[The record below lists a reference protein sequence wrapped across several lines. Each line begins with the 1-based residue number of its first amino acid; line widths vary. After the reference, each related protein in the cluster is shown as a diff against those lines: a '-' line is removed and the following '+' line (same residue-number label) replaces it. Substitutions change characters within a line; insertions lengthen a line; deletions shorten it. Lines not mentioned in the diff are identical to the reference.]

1 MEMEIFSQPESLLKT
16 LSYGARLAGGEGCP
30 KLGGLEKFT
39 EQIVGIE
46 NFVITACGSSK
57 HAGIF
62 A

>member
-39 EQIVGIE
+39 
-46 NFVITACGSSK
+46 
-57 HAGIF
+57 
-62 A
+62 